1 MRRDAGRC
9 AGRLC
14 RGGSGAQSRAAPA
27 AALAGRRDIAGLQ
40 YRRGRLSPVECR
52 PAVLAGPVARRMR
65 CDPAVEPGRR
75 KGGPRPGQPAAGGA
89 GDLPARPAMS
99 WLAPTWARM
108 LVPLALGLLAIG
120 TGWLLWQAFDRW
132 NDRAAVSRHETAVSG
147 SVREA
152 ELRAER
158 DANRKDGDRRVT
170 REARTE
176 ALRRA
181 RE

>member
-1 MRRDAGRC
+1 
-9 AGRLC
+9 
-14 RGGSGAQSRAAPA
+14 
-27 AALAGRRDIAGLQ
+27 
-40 YRRGRLSPVECR
+40 
-52 PAVLAGPVARRMR
+52 
-65 CDPAVEPGRR
+65 

-89 GDLPARPAMS
+89 GDLRGRPAMS
-99 WLAPTWARM
+99 WLPPTWARV

-158 DANRKDGDRRVT
+158 DANRKDGDRRVM

-181 RE
+181 REEAIDESPSPAVAGPAVRAVLRELRTQADQDRRAAR